1 MAFNSNRQMLSP
13 PSQWIDT
20 RSRSS
25 SKAET
30 LASTALAASSVAPS
44 TQGSILEEPKA
55 ALQAYPGTEADFFVQ
70 DNPFAFT
77 PGHLNK
83 LLNPKSLSVFRA
95 LGGLRGIIR
104 GLQTDATSG
113 LSVDET
119 SPRTRISYDE
129 AVYGL
134 ARDLKVELPPSS
146 EAFGERI
153 RVFKRNILPPKKP
166 TSLLRL
172 MWNAYNDKVL
182 ILLTVAA
189 AVSLALGLYETLGV
203 KQPPSEPMPVNWI
216 EGVAICAA
224 IAIVTLV
231 GSLNDYQ
238 KECAFVK
245 LNAKK
250 DERQVAVI
258 RSGRKQVIDVQD
270 LLVGDVVS
278 LEPGDIIPVDGIFIQ
293 GSDVRCDESSA
304 TGESEALPKT
314 AGDTVMAAITEGCN
328 TNGLDPFIISGAKVL
343 QGTGTFVATSVG
355 VNSSF
360 GKIMVSVRVDIETTP
375 LQKKLEGLAMAIAK
389 LGSGAACLLF
399 AVLLIRFLAS
409 LSSDDRTAAE
419 KASSF
424 LNILIVAVTIIVVA
438 VPEGLPLAV
447 TLALAVATKRL
458 VKEKNLVRVLRACE
472 TMGNATAICSDK
484 TGTLTANKMTVVA
497 GTFGSTCFSKPSSAE
512 STASHTSVS
521 QWASQLSEPARRLIT
536 CSVACNSTAFE
547 SKEDGDASAFVG
559 SKTETALLSL
569 ARDHLGMPHVEE
581 VRNISP
587 IVTKWDFDSRRKCM
601 ATVVALNKDEG
612 GGYRLLV
619 KGASEILLKHCKY
632 KVDMESLGQSEL
644 SRDERRALEAT
655 INGYASQSLRTIGL
669 VYANYKQWPPVH
681 ASREALTTILP
692 SSGTETD
699 LTVPL
704 EPLLADLTFLGV
716 AGIRDPVR
724 PGVPEAVAKARSAGV
739 QTRMVTGDNVVTA
752 RAIAT
757 ECGIYTEGGIVMEGP
772 EFRKL
777 TDEELRQI
785 LPKLQVLARSSP
797 EDKRVLVT
805 KLKEL
810 FDETVAVTGDGT
822 NDAPAL
828 KAADVGFS
836 MGLSGTE
843 VAKEASAIILM
854 DDNFTSIITA
864 LKWGRAVNDAVQKFL
879 QFQITVNITAVLI
892 AFITSVSNNKM
903 ESVLKAVQLLWI
915 NLIMDTFAALALATD
930 PPTDRILDRQPQGK
944 KSPLITINMWK
955 MITAQTFFQLV
966 VSLVL
971 YFAGPEILGYDRAD
985 EDQMLE
991 LNTII
996 FNTFVWMQIFNEFN
1010 NRRLDN
1016 RLNIFEGIHRNHFFV
1031 GITILMVGLQVA
1043 IIYIGSR
1050 AFSIKEGGIDGTQW
1064 AISVVTAFLCV
1075 PYAVLVRLFPD
1086 EWFSK
1091 IAITVGAPFAVMYRA
1106 LGRGWRVMTGC
1117 WRKPGRRDDSEAA
1130 SLPSHAARD
1139 EESSPTYTERKSPM
1153 EVGVSKEATVHKVQT
1168 NLPIV
1173 VHVDSS

>member
-343 QGTGTFVATSVG
+343 QGSSYHPAPLSMKHVPDLHARG
-355 VNSSF
+355 VEL
-360 GKIMVSVRVDIETTP
+360 IP
-375 LQKKLEGLAMAIAK
+375 LNRRNRNFCRYIR
-389 LGSGAACLLF
+389 GSQQQLRKDHG
-399 AVLLIRFLAS
+399 IGPRRHR
-409 LSSDDRTAAE
+409 DNTAAE
-419 KASSF
+419 
-424 LNILIVAVTIIVVA
+424 
-438 VPEGLPLAV
+438 E
-447 TLALAVATKRL
+447 
-458 VKEKNLVRVLRACE
+458 
-472 TMGNATAICSDK
+472 
-484 TGTLTANKMTVVA
+484 
-497 GTFGSTCFSKPSSAE
+497 
-512 STASHTSVS
+512 
-521 QWASQLSEPARRLIT
+521 ARGPR
-536 CSVACNSTAFE
+536 
-547 SKEDGDASAFVG
+547 
-559 SKTETALLSL
+559 
-569 ARDHLGMPHVEE
+569 H
-581 VRNISP
+581 
-587 IVTKWDFDSRRKCM
+587 
-601 ATVVALNKDEG
+601 
-612 GGYRLLV
+612 GY
-619 KGASEILLKHCKY
+619 C
-632 KVDMESLGQSEL
+632 
-644 SRDERRALEAT
+644 
-655 INGYASQSLRTIGL
+655 
-669 VYANYKQWPPVH
+669 
-681 ASREALTTILP
+681 
-692 SSGTETD
+692 
-699 LTVPL
+699 
-704 EPLLADLTFLGV
+704 
-716 AGIRDPVR
+716 
-724 PGVPEAVAKARSAGV
+724 KAR
-739 QTRMVTGDNVVTA
+739 
-752 RAIAT
+752 
-757 ECGIYTEGGIVMEGP
+757 
-772 EFRKL
+772 
-777 TDEELRQI
+777 
-785 LPKLQVLARSSP
+785 
-797 EDKRVLVT
+797 
-805 KLKEL
+805 
-810 FDETVAVTGDGT
+810 
-822 NDAPAL
+822 
-828 KAADVGFS
+828 
-836 MGLSGTE
+836 
-843 VAKEASAIILM
+843 
-854 DDNFTSIITA
+854 
-864 LKWGRAVNDAVQKFL
+864 
-879 QFQITVNITAVLI
+879 
-892 AFITSVSNNKM
+892 
-903 ESVLKAVQLLWI
+903 
-915 NLIMDTFAALALATD
+915 
-930 PPTDRILDRQPQGK
+930 
-944 KSPLITINMWK
+944 
-955 MITAQTFFQLV
+955 
-966 VSLVL
+966 
-971 YFAGPEILGYDRAD
+971 
-985 EDQMLE
+985 
-991 LNTII
+991 
-996 FNTFVWMQIFNEFN
+996 
-1010 NRRLDN
+1010 
-1016 RLNIFEGIHRNHFFV
+1016 
-1031 GITILMVGLQVA
+1031 
-1043 IIYIGSR
+1043 
-1050 AFSIKEGGIDGTQW
+1050 
-1064 AISVVTAFLCV
+1064 
-1075 PYAVLVRLFPD
+1075 
-1086 EWFSK
+1086 
-1091 IAITVGAPFAVMYRA
+1091 
-1106 LGRGWRVMTGC
+1106 
-1117 WRKPGRRDDSEAA
+1117 
-1130 SLPSHAARD
+1130 
-1139 EESSPTYTERKSPM
+1139 
-1153 EVGVSKEATVHKVQT
+1153 
-1168 NLPIV
+1168 
-1173 VHVDSS
+1173 